1 MDTKSHAPRV
11 LVIDDEIGPRESLKM
26 ILKPNYNVFSVD
38 NGAAAIQMVQQMKPD
53 VITLDLKM
61 PGLSGT
67 EILREIREID
77 QNVKVIIVTGWIT
90 MRGMLETLCHGVF
103 GYITK
108 PFNVPE
114 VIRAVEESL
123 ERKKSNLKMETLFG
137 ESLDTPLEE
146 KGIRCRLTLRND
158 FDPALN
164 C

>member
-26 ILKPNYNVFSVD
+26 ILKPNYNVFAVD
-38 NGAAAIQMVQQMKPD
+38 SAAAAIRMVQQMKPD

-67 EILREIREID
+67 EVLREIRKID

-90 MRGMLETLCHGVF
+90 LRGMVDTLCQGVF

-123 ERKKSNLKMETLFG
+123 SQP
-137 ESLDTPLEE
+137 S
-146 KGIRCRLTLRND
+146 
-158 FDPALN
+158 
-164 C
+164 

>member
-1 MDTKSHAPRV
+1 MFAILHHILILGGDKMDTKSHAPKV
-11 LVIDDEIGPRESLKM
+11 LIIDDEIGPRESLKM

-38 NGAAAIQMVQQMKPD
+38 SAAAAIQMVQQMKPD

-67 EILREIREID
+67 EVLREIRKID

-90 MRGMLETLCHGVF
+90 LRGMVDTFCHGVF

-108 PFNVPE
+108 PFNIPE

-123 ERKKSNLKMETLFG
+123 S
-137 ESLDTPLEE
+137 
-146 KGIRCRLTLRND
+146 
-158 FDPALN
+158 
-164 C
+164 